1 MVLKLTNEEMHI
13 IRSALCDKLAKSFV
27 NATKEAEELEKLGRP
42 DEENISLYVHDKIKK
57 LIDKVDEVWEI
68 EDIR

>member
-13 IRSALCDKLAKSFV
+13 IRSALCDKLIKSLG
-27 NATKEAEELEKLGRP
+27 NAMKEAEELEKLGRS

-57 LIDKVDEVWEI
+57 LIDKVDEVREI

>member
-1 MVLKLTNEEMHI
+1 MVLKLTNEEMNI
-13 IRSALCDKLAKSFV
+13 IRSALCEKLTKSFV
-27 NATKEAEELEKLGRP
+27 NAEKEAEVLEKLGRP

>member
-1 MVLKLTNEEMHI
+1 MNI

-27 NATKEAEELEKLGRP
+27 NAMKEAEELEKLGRP

-57 LIDKVDEVWEI
+57 TN
-68 EDIR
+68 R

>member
-1 MVLKLTNEEMHI
+1 MVLKLTNEEMNI
-13 IRSALCDKLAKSFV
+13 IRSALCDKLAKSLV
-27 NATKEAEELEKLGRP
+27 NAMKEAEELEKLGRP
-42 DEENISLYVHDKIKK
+42 DEENISLYVHDKIEK

>member
-13 IRSALCDKLAKSFV
+13 IRSALCDKLAKSCV
-27 NATKEAEELEKLGRP
+27 NAMKEAEELEKLGRP

>member
-13 IRSALCDKLAKSFV
+13 IRSALCEKLAKSSV
-27 NATKEAEELEKLGRP
+27 NAMKEAEELEKLGRP
-42 DEENISLYVHDKIKK
+42 DEENISLYVHDKIEK